1 MSKLQDG
8 VTVFLTIFF
17 STILFDHT
25 IEPLITN
32 NGVSFIVRVIF
43 FAMMISIV
51 QFFAEKIL
59 TRKNN

>member
-1 MSKLQDG
+1 MSKLQNG
-8 VTVFLTIFF
+8 VTVFLTVFF

-32 NGVSFIVRVIF
+32 NVASFIVRVIF
-43 FAMMISIV
+43 YVMVIYIV

-59 TRKNN
+59 TRKND